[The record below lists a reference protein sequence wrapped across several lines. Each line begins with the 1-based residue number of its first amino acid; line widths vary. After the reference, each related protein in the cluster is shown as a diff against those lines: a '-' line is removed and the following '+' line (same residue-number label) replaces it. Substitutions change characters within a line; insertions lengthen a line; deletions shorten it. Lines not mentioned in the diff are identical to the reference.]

1 MGACMKPP
9 HLAIVT
15 SLCKVI
21 TDSFFKSMLIIIMT
35 SNLSDQ
41 NLIPNGLPQKPLCP
55 GQHSLHSLALAERQI
70 LHEQGDAMI
79 N

>member
-21 TDSFFKSMLIIIMT
+21 TFFKSMLIIIMK